1 MLFRSPESVTSRFL
15 KVFDA
20 KNANHVTWLQKM
32 TLLAETMGN
41 PNVQQKV
48 VDEINANPMKLKL
61 SNLEALDWPHIHFVL
76 AMAYAKAVLKGEAFV
91 PSRST

>member
-1 MLFRSPESVTSRFL
+1 MSVPESVTSRFL

-20 KNANHVTWLQKM
+20 KNESHVKWLQKM
-32 TLLAETMGN
+32 TLLAEKLGDVN
-41 PNVQQKV
+41 LQQKIV
-48 VDEINANPMKLKL
+48 EDINANPMKIKL

-76 AMAYAKAVLKGEAFV
+76 AMSYAKAVLKGEAFI